1 MCRICWLHSRPPPR
15 TRWWTQTKIVVNLW
29 TLPTEHNSKVPTCLS
44 EQFHVLSKAVFA
56 LNVNYIQLNYNS
68 IYILHSIL
76 FNYGSVHIREN
87 SNKLDFE
94 VGLQPRTRST
104 GSNISHSCR
113 WFPEILLPSRILW
126 HFCLRL
132 LILTRHCCALLE
144 YPPSAIPW
152 LIFSHTSLLLCMV
165 FNSCC
170 TASSLHKA
178 IKSLV
183 SSNHHVSANFVQSRT
198 VITSNNPNPP
208 WGCLK
213 YL

>member
-1 MCRICWLHSRPPPR
+1 M
-15 TRWWTQTKIVVNLW
+15 TK
-29 TLPTEHNSKVPTCLS
+29 HNSKVPTCLS
-44 EQFHVLSKAVFA
+44 EQFHELSKAVFA
-56 LNVNYIQLNYNS
+56 LNVNYIQLNYDS
-68 IYILHSIL
+68 H
-76 FNYGSVHIREN
+76 VHIGEN
-87 SNKLDFE
+87 SNKLGFE
-94 VGLQPRTRST
+94 VGLQPRTPST

-132 LILTRHCCALLE
+132 LILPRHCCALLE

-152 LIFSHTSLLLCMV
+152 LILSHTTLLLCMV
-165 FNSCC
+165 LNSCC

-198 VITSNNPNPP
+198 VITSNNPP